1 MAFKSTLSSQNQPA
15 VHAGWFGACNPV
27 YNGVRFQFWPVAT
40 KLRVATNGCRKSQGC
55 PSDRHAVAIGKNF
68 RHLKIATVAKT
79 PKASSKHWLQGI
91 STLYCRS
98 PRRSCNAARTYY
110 CRGHINTG
118 F

>member
-40 KLRVATNGCRKSQGC
+40 KLRARSHWAGEGFSFSGNPTWHGY
-55 PSDRHAVAIGKNF
+55 A
-68 RHLKIATVAKT
+68 
-79 PKASSKHWLQGI
+79 ASPV
-91 STLYCRS
+91 S
-98 PRRSCNAARTYY
+98 PRRSPFS
-110 CRGHINTG
+110 G